1 MGRTMPTSRDVL
13 DRLEFEWRDYR
24 RALTREEQ
32 ALFDAMW
39 QKARRHAS
47 AMSNQTPLDPMQAVF
62 VSVLLEQAREIAT
75 LRALPKGGGE
85 GGGGMR
91 RPASACDAELR
102 IPPAPPPAPLQDG
115 A

>member
-24 RALTREEQ
+24 RALTRDEQ
-32 ALFDAMW
+32 DLFDALW

-62 VSVLLEQAREIAT
+62 VSVLLEQAREIAS
-75 LRALPKGGGE
+75 LRHVVMGGGAGE
-85 GGGGMR
+85 GGMR
-91 RPASACDAELR
+91 SPVEHTPPS
-102 IPPAPPPAPLQDG
+102 PAPPPLQEG